1 MSIKISHIDLSERK
15 VLLRSFDVVLIILSL
30 WGATSFNI
38 QDYISFENNSIYMW
52 LITLIAYFFLFGEI
66 FQLYAL
72 NVSSSRFKVSRSLFL
87 TTFVTTLFFTFTPF
101 FSPSLPENR
110 IQIIYLFV
118 LIFVP
123 VLMWRFIYMWVF
135 FAPKYFKDIIVIS
148 HSSRM
153 THLLDLISA
162 RGFHNVICY
171 ISDEKS
177 KTYGQFHD
185 IRKINVHDLVK
196 EKDAKEVILSTRGF
210 SSEVI
215 TKLNKEIIELFEE
228 GVNIKSF
235 ESFYEEITDRVPKEF
250 LDHNFYKNI
259 NLSSSSDNK
268 FYQVFRRILDV
279 IVSSI
284 GLLVF
289 LIILPIIIILNL
301 LGNRG
306 PIFYT
311 QNRVGQRGKEFKIYK
326 LRSMVVN
333 AEQQG
338 AQYAIKNDK
347 RITVFGKFLR
357 NTRLDEV
364 PQFFN
369 ILKGDM
375 SLIGPRPERPEFVE
389 DLQEK
394 IPFYAIR
401 HVVKPGLTGWAQV
414 NFPYASNLE
423 EQEKKLRYDL
433 FYIKEQSTY
442 LDFKIIIKTMTT
454 ILFFRGQ

>member
-1 MSIKISHIDLSERK
+1 MSLKISHIDLSERK
-15 VLLRSFDVVLIILSL
+15 VLLRSVDVLLIILSL
-30 WGATSFNI
+30 WGSTNFAI
-38 QDYISFENNSIYMW
+38 QDYILFDNES
-52 LITLIAYFFLFGEI
+52 ITLWLVLLVFYFFLFGEV
-66 FQLYAL
+66 FQLYGL

-87 TTFVTTLFFTFTPF
+87 TAFVTTLFFMFTPYY
-101 FSPSLPENR
+101 SPSLPENR
-110 IQIIYLFV
+110 MQIIYFFG

-123 VLMWRFIYMWVF
+123 VLIWRFIYMWVF

-153 THLLDLISA
+153 TRFLDLISA
-162 RGFHNVICY
+162 KGFHNVICY
-171 ISDEKS
+171 VSDEQS
-177 KTYGQFHD
+177 KEYGQFFD
-185 IRKINVHDLVK
+185 IKETNIYQLVK
-196 EKDAKEVILSTRGF
+196 EKSAREVILSTRGF
-210 SSEVI
+210 SSDVI
-215 TKLNKEIIELFEE
+215 TQINGEIIELFEE
-228 GVNIKSF
+228 GINIKSF

-279 IVSSI
+279 IISSI
-284 GLLVF
+284 GLLLF
-289 LIILPIIIILNL
+289 LVLLPLIFIANL

-311 QNRVGQRGKEFKIYK
+311 QNRVGRKGKEFKIFK

-333 AEQQG
+333 AEKHG
-338 AQYAIKNDK
+338 AQYAEKNDK
-347 RITVFGKFLR
+347 RITKFGRFLR

-414 NFPYASNLE
+414 NFPYANNID

-433 FYIKEQSTY
+433 FYIKEQSAF